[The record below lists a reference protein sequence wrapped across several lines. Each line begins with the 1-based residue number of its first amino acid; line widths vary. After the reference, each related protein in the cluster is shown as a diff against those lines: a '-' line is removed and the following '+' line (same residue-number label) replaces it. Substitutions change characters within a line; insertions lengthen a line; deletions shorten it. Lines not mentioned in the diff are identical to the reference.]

1 MTDRSLPLDGRT
13 LTPERVAR
21 IAVDHA
27 PAHLTRRAL
36 QRNREAVATAHRL
49 LAEGVPVYGRN
60 TGVGALLDDDVDAAA
75 ATEHS
80 RRLLRSHASGTGAV
94 LPAEVARA
102 TLAVRAN
109 QLGAGGGGIDPGLLQ
124 AMVDAL
130 NAGGAPVLH
139 EVGSLGIG
147 DVTTLAEVGLA
158 LLGEGA
164 WLGDPPP
171 GPPARIGA
179 GDAIVLMS
187 SNASTLGEAAVAA
200 HRLDTVLRSAEAV
213 AALSFLAALGDP
225 VVLDERVQA
234 ARPHPGQA
242 AVAHHLRELVGPGLP
257 PGRRQDPLCLRC
269 LPQVHGAVRDA
280 HTDLRGVLAVD
291 LNAAGENPLLDPVSG
306 EALTSGNFHGAPLTL
321 ALDQVRAA
329 IAQTAAQ
336 SVQRVSLLLDG
347 RTRGL
352 PLFLAADEPGS
363 SGAMILEWTAHAA
376 MAELRAT
383 AAPVVVGASVVSR
396 GQEDHVSAASQA
408 SRQLSRTVEHYLTV
422 LAVELVTAVRALRIS
437 GRWPVTEAGQEVAAL
452 AGDRL
457 PAELEDRELSSDV
470 ALASGLLRTG
480 ELGTTARGVGPRG
493 ARPSV
498 RPG

>member
-1 MTDRSLPLDGRT
+1 MTRRSLPLDGRT
-13 LTPERVAR
+13 LTAERVAR
-21 IAVDHA
+21 IAIDHD

-49 LAEGVPVYGRN
+49 LADGIPVYGRN

-75 ATEHS
+75 AIGHS
-80 RRLLRSHASGTGAV
+80 RRLLRSHASGTGAL
-94 LPAEVARA
+94 LPAEVSRA

-124 AMVDAL
+124 ALVDTL
-130 NAGGAPVLH
+130 NAGLAPALH

-158 LLGEGA
+158 LLGEGR
-164 WLGDPPP
+164 WLGDRPSWPPV
-171 GPPARIGA
+171 RIGA

-187 SNASTLGEAAVAA
+187 SNATTLGESAVAA

-213 AALSFLAALGDP
+213 AALSFVASRGDP
-225 VVLDERVQA
+225 VVLDQRVQA

-242 AVAHHLRELVGPGLP
+242 AVAHHLRELIGHGLP
-257 PGRRQDPLCLRC
+257 PARRQDPLCLRC

-280 HTDLRGVLAVD
+280 HTDLGGVLAVE
-291 LNAAGENPLLDPVSG
+291 LNAAGENPLLDPRAG

-329 IAQTAAQ
+329 IAQTASQ

-347 RTRGL
+347 RTEGL

-376 MAELRAT
+376 LAELRAT

-408 SRQLSRTVEHYLTV
+408 ARQLSRTVEHYLTV
-422 LAVELVTAVRALRIS
+422 LAVELVTAVRALRLS
-437 GRWPVTEAGQEVAAL
+437 ERWPVTAVGEEVAVL
-452 AGDRL
+452 AAERL
-457 PAELEDRELSSDV
+457 PGDLRDRELSSDV
-470 ALASGLLRTG
+470 ARAIELLRTG
-480 ELGTTARGVGPRG
+480 ELGATALGVGPRG
-493 ARPSV
+493 TRTTV